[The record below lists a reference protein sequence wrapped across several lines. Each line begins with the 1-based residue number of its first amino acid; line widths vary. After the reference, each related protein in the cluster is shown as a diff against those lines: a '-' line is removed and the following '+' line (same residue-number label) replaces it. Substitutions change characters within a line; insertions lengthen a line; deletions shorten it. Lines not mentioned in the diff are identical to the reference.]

1 MYGNGAVTGMARI
14 HLVHKR
20 ILPDHLPALPACCVV
35 VAGPTV
41 RGAAGCLFASTSI
54 RRTASMAVSAW
65 FLCPSL
71 KFAKTRRAKI
81 KLCANRKFSKNK
93 RKTLC
98 N

>member
-35 VAGPTV
+35 VAGAAM
-41 RGAAGCLFASTSI
+41 RGTAGCLIAATPI
-54 RRTASMAVSAW
+54 RRAATTLTVSAW

-71 KFAKTRRAKI
+71 TRMDFLVKQTI
-81 KLCANRKFSKNK
+81 ILP
-93 RKTLC
+93 
-98 N
+98 

>member
-35 VAGPTV
+35 VAGAAM
-41 RGAAGCLFASTSI
+41 RGTAGCLIAATPL
-54 RRTASMAVSAW
+54 RRTATTLTVSAW
-65 FLCPSL
+65 FLCPSF

-81 KLCANRKFSKNK
+81 KLCANRKFSKN
-93 RKTLC
+93 
-98 N
+98 